1 MREWEEE
8 VHGRRGEGVGE
19 GIGSENGWSTK
30 GKTERK

>member
-1 MREWEEE
+1 MGRGGAWEE
-8 VHGRRGEGVGE
+8 REGVGE